1 VVDAITSAAFGE
13 DEPSSDKHFEM
24 LHDREPAQLRE
35 PGGKFTGRGRRD
47 PELVE
52 QPSAPRAG
60 KRSPNVRSR
69 GGLVDHDGIP

>member
-13 DEPSSDKHFEM
+13 DETSFDKYREM

-35 PGGKFTGRGRRD
+35 SGGKFAGRGRRG

-52 QPSAPRAG
+52 
-60 KRSPNVRSR
+60 
-69 GGLVDHDGIP
+69 